1 MKGFSQRM
9 RERSLKIP
17 LVIYTSYLIYGV
29 LMKSFKKSDILIVY
43 EGFTGI
49 RTKIK
54 LLAFKL
60 LIKRQGIVPDVIIYG
75 PA

>member
-1 MKGFSQRM
+1 M
-9 RERSLKIP
+9 
-17 LVIYTSYLIYGV
+17 
-29 LMKSFKKSDILIVY
+29 VY

-75 PA
+75 QLRHLKRFQFLALLPPPHFP

>member
-1 MKGFSQRM
+1 MKGFFSEDA
-9 RERSLKIP
+9 REVIKDSIGNLY
-17 LVIYTSYLIYGV
+17 LVANIKFTK
-29 LMKSFKKSDILIVY
+29 LMVY